1 VDELAIR
8 LQQDAS
14 LRGRGAWWNTENRFE
29 ERSWAYEDGDVP
41 SGREKVSTELIED
54 YAKSIISR
62 NDSPDVG
69 FDFSINPYRG
79 CEHGCA
85 YCYARPTHEYMGY
98 SAGLDFETKIFYKS
112 NAGELLQSQLAKK
125 SWRPSVIALSGA
137 TDPYQPVERKL
148 SLTRSCLGVLSTFRN
163 PAVVITKNRLVLRDI
178 DVLAEMAARRGVGVL
193 VSLTTLDL
201 RLNRILEPRSSTP
214 GQRLDVVAALRQ
226 AGVPV
231 GVLVAPVIP
240 GLTDHE
246 LPQLM
251 SAAHEH
257 GARFAGYVMLRLP
270 HAVAPLFSAWLDE
283 HYPDRKEKVLN
294 RLRAMRGGSLYQS
307 AFGARMRG
315 SGLHADQTARLF
327 EIMHKKLGFKSGK
340 MELRTDLFRRPGGEQ
355 LELFR

>member
-1 VDELAIR
+1 MAIR
-8 LQQDAS
+8 LQHDET
-14 LRGRGAWWNTENRFE
+14 LRGRGAWWNIENRFE
-29 ERSWAYEDGDVP
+29 DRTWVYEDGDVP
-41 SGREKVSTELIED
+41 SGPDRVPTEFIED
-54 YAKSIISR
+54 HAKSIISR

-98 SAGLDFETKIFYKS
+98 SAGLDFEAKIFYKS
-112 NAGELLQSQLAKK
+112 NAGELLQSQLAKE
-125 SWRPSVIALSGA
+125 SWSPSVIALSGV

-148 SLTRSCLGVLSTFRN
+148 SLTRACLGVLSEFRN
-163 PAVVITKNRLVLRDI
+163 PAVIITKNRLVLRDI
-178 DVLAEMAARRGVGVL
+178 EILAEMASRQGVGVL

-201 RLNRILEPRSSTP
+201 RLNRILEPRSSSP
-214 GQRLDVVAALRQ
+214 AQRLAVMAALRD

-251 SAAHEH
+251 SAARDH

-270 HAVAPLFSAWLDE
+270 HAVAPIFSAWLEE

-294 RLRAMRGGSLYQS
+294 RLRSLRGGSLYQS
-307 AFGARMRG
+307 AFGSRMRG
-315 SGLHADQTARLF
+315 SGLHAEHTARLF
-327 EIMHKKLGFKSGK
+327 QIMHQKMGFECGPIG
-340 MELRTDLFRRPGGEQ
+340 LRTDLFRRPGGEQ
-355 LELFR
+355 LDLFR